1 MTRTIAVIQARLG
14 SQRFPEKMLAEL
26 GGHSLL
32 EWVVRRVQR
41 SELLDRVVVATT
53 QEPLDDRLVAECKQL
68 EVEVRRGST
77 NDVLGRFVSAIE
89 GDTADAVVRVCADN
103 PFIDPGCIDQV
114 VREFHGAGVEYAFN
128 HRPYGD
134 CNYADGFGAEVISA
148 GLLRRLATMNL
159 TPQQREHVTLAIV
172 DESVQVESLACTAP
186 PQLAYPHL
194 RFDVDVFTDFAR
206 LNRLVLRHSLSIDS
220 VAAEIVNHQNW
231 ELEIEPRDQ

>member
-26 GGHSLL
+26 GGHSIL

-172 DESVQVESLACTAP
+172 DESVQVKSLACTAP

-194 RFDVDVFTDFAR
+194 RFDVDETADLHR
-206 LNRLVLRHSLSIDS
+206 LSELVRSKGIRFDS
-220 VAAEIVNHQNW
+220 QAGEIVDKFTG
-231 ELEIEPRDQ
+231 RVS

>member
-148 GLLRRLATMNL
+148 ELLRRLATMNL

-172 DESVQVESLACTAP
+172 DESVAVKSLACTAP

-194 RFDVDVFTDFAR
+194 RFDVDEVQDLDLLRELLVKGEIDLSSEAHTIVAK
-206 LNRLVLRHSLSIDS
+206 VLR
-220 VAAEIVNHQNW
+220 
-231 ELEIEPRDQ
+231 

>member
-1 MTRTIAVIQARLG
+1 MTRTVAVIQARLG

-26 GGHSLL
+26 GGYSLL

-128 HRPYGD
+128 HRPYGN

-172 DESVQVESLACTAP
+172 DESVPAKLLACTAP

-194 RFDVDVFTDFAR
+194 RFDVDEVQDLDLLRA
-206 LNRLVLRHSLSIDS
+206 LLVKGEIDLSSEAHTIVAKALR
-220 VAAEIVNHQNW
+220 
-231 ELEIEPRDQ
+231 

>member
-26 GGHSLL
+26 GGHSIL

-128 HRPYGD
+128 HRPYGN
-134 CNYADGFGAEVISA
+134 CNYADGFGAEVIST
-148 GLLRRLATMNL
+148 GLLRRLANMNL
-159 TPQQREHVTLAIV
+159 TPEQREHVTLAIV
-172 DESVQVESLACTAP
+172 DESVPVKSLACTAP

-194 RFDVDVFTDFAR
+194 RFDVDETADLHR
-206 LNRLVLRHSLSIDS
+206 LSELVRSKGIHFDS
-220 VAAEIVNHQNW
+220 QAGEIVGKFTG
-231 ELEIEPRDQ
+231 IVS